1 MTQIPW
7 CSDKL
12 LVWDV
17 TVVNTLTQS
26 YVCTIVRG
34 RGKVAELA
42 ADIVRKVGL
51 PRNFHDIRVLPNRC
65 RDPGPDE
72 WVCVPLLWRPW
83 HENLRRD
90 WWHSQ
95 SFFHFPAALTL
106 SHHSTLQCS
115 SLSWDIR
122 SARRFGPLAILHFFT
137 NLRINPGIYTTGVKN
152 NNTKICKAHIK
163 SAQCT

>member
-7 CSDKL
+7 RSDKL

-51 PRNFHDIRVLPNRC
+51 PRNFHDIRVPPNRC
-65 RDPGPDE
+65 RDLGPMNESAYLFFEDLGMRICD
-72 WVCVPLLWRPW
+72 VTGDIRKV
-83 HENLRRD
+83 
-90 WWHSQ
+90 
-95 SFFHFPAALTL
+95 SFIFQRLSLSVTIQRFNAALYRET
-106 SHHSTLQCS
+106 
-115 SLSWDIR
+115 
-122 SARRFGPLAILHFFT
+122 FVLHGASD
-137 NLRINPGIYTTGVKN
+137 L
-152 NNTKICKAHIK
+152 
-163 SAQCT
+163 